1 MAGELLLALIADIIW
16 RLPIAN
22 IPWPGPIDG
31 ILRRVPM
38 ADVVGLILRSLKEVL
53 KSMEND
59 HGVRREG
66 GFIRRINTLK
76 RVVFAANF
84 RQSYV
89 AEAYQGRGE
98 RLRNEHHRS
107 MARLLHEIIEGDYR
121 CREALYDPRRHLESV
136 GNRHI
141 RRRNKQRRRRAQR
154 RWIQAKGHLESC
166 IRKLIREAMLYH
178 LICEIEEE
186 QGRSFQFSVVSRE
199 IDVRVIEV
207 MITLF
212 PHLLFMVTSC
222 IDLVK
227 RFQHYDALP
236 EIQDGDGPWKY
247 WLFRTP
253 VAGFFLYLTMLVYT
267 FIVLIPFFFFP
278 FFVFFFFFFFPFLK
292 DPNCFG

>member
-1 MAGELLLALIADIIW
+1 
-16 RLPIAN
+16 
-22 IPWPGPIDG
+22 
-31 ILRRVPM
+31 
-38 ADVVGLILRSLKEVL
+38 
-53 KSMEND
+53 MEND

-166 IRKLIREAMLYH
+166 TMKHGCGVWAAAPASDAA
-178 LICEIEEE
+178 
-186 QGRSFQFSVVSRE
+186 GRGDAQATPLPARPCR
-199 IDVRVIEV
+199 VR
-207 MITLF
+207 
-212 PHLLFMVTSC
+212 
-222 IDLVK
+222 
-227 RFQHYDALP
+227 Q
-236 EIQDGDGPWKY
+236 
-247 WLFRTP
+247 
-253 VAGFFLYLTMLVYT
+253 
-267 FIVLIPFFFFP
+267 
-278 FFVFFFFFFFPFLK
+278 
-292 DPNCFG
+292 